1 VEARIRI
8 STRASAGLLALALLL
23 AAALVLPAGQARAT
37 TGPPTLFVSPKA
49 DRSGARPLDGTTVPA
64 PVYVF
69 VARSTS
75 ASDAAGIDRVDF
87 KIDGIGVRVEEL
99 APFDLAATATSFA
112 AGSHRVDAKVR
123 LTSGATSTVTA
134 TFTAGAPATTTT
146 TSTSTTSTST
156 TSTTAKP
163 VVTTTTSTTAPP
175 APTVVSRLP
184 RFAAGSFWYRPLP
197 STVPLHPASATL
209 VADFDRQWKQYY
221 ANVGIN
227 TTSYTPP
234 VFVASATT
242 ALRVVRVWDCQGKGF
257 LDPALTTQLLAV
269 PIPDAAAP
277 SSGSDAELVISQP
290 STDSLW
296 ELWRAR
302 RTSTGGWEACWG
314 GKLSGAST
322 GSGLFPWPFGTT
334 ATGISLAGGLISPE
348 ELTAGR
354 IDHALAISLV
364 DLKAKVFSWP
374 ASRTDGSSTAT
385 NAIAEGQ
392 RFRLDPT
399 IDVDVLPIT
408 RTAKIVAKALQ
419 TYGMVVRD
427 KSGSVTF
434 YAENTL
440 AEGRT
445 DLYPALFGT
454 PTYKVLAGIPWTRL
468 QALPTDFGKS

>member
-1 VEARIRI
+1 VEARTRI
-8 STRASAGLLALALLL
+8 ATRASAGLLALALLL
-23 AAALVLPAGQARAT
+23 AAALVLPAGKARAT
-37 TGPPTLFVSPKA
+37 TGAPALFFSLKA
-49 DRSGARPLDGTTVPA
+49 DRSSAQRLDGATVSA
-64 PVYVF
+64 PVHVF

-75 ASDAAGIDRVDF
+75 ASDASGIDRVDF

-99 APFDLAATATSFA
+99 APFDLAASATTFA
-112 AGSHRVDAKVR
+112 SGSHRVDAKVR

-146 TSTSTTSTST
+146 STSTTSTST

-163 VVTTTTSTTAPP
+163 VVTTTTTSTTVPP
-175 APTVVSRLP
+175 APTVTSRVP
-184 RFAAGSFWYRPLP
+184 RFAADSFWYRALP
-197 STVPLHPASATL
+197 SAVPLHPASAAL
-209 VADFDRQWKQYY
+209 VADFDRQWQQYY

-227 TTSYTPP
+227 TTTYTPP

-242 ALRVVRVWDCQGKGF
+242 PLRVVRVWDCQGKGF
-257 LDPALTTQLLAV
+257 LDPALTTQFLAV
-269 PIPDAAAP
+269 PIPDAAVP
-277 SSGSDAELVISQP
+277 SPGSDAELVISQP

-302 RTSTGGWEACWG
+302 KTTTGWEACWG
-314 GKLSGAST
+314 GKLGGVST

-334 ATGISLAGGLISPE
+334 ATGISLAGGLITPE

-385 NAIAEGQ
+385 NAIVEGQ
-392 RFRLDPT
+392 RFRLDPS
-399 IDVDVLPIT
+399 IDVDALPIT

-434 YAENTL
+434 YAENTA

-468 QALPTDFGKS
+468 QALATDYGKG